1 MEKGEWIKHMPF
13 LYLQMPDDENILS
26 GTTECG
32 EQLHVTTVLE
42 EKGRR
47 TKKEKKTNRKEQAKE
62 EQQCH

>member
-13 LYLQMPDDENILS
+13 LYLQVPDDESILS

-32 EQLHVTTVLE
+32 EQLHVTTVSE
-42 EKGRR
+42 EEGRR
-47 TKKEKKTNRKEQAKE
+47 TKKKKTNRKEQAKE